1 VTPTPATTKEES
13 VQYRYAD
20 LPIEMGGYMYPMSY
34 VQMLIEASDLLD
46 DELDDVMPEE
56 EETDDE

>member
-1 VTPTPATTKEES
+1 VTPTPATKEES

-34 VQMLIEASDLLD
+34 VQMLIDEGALLLQEID
-46 DELDDVMPEE
+46 DVLPPDSEEEDEL
-56 EETDDE
+56 